1 MNFAEF
7 PINRDYLLQWF
18 NQDILIVTDSDF
30 INVNHTKKI
39 DIDHSVNKKPVVVD
53 ITQNPYPMSI
63 IPIIDADLILT
74 GNIEYFYNP
83 KNGIVF
89 FPLFL
94 WMNSLRTNLW
104 NEHYVFDA
112 ANTKTQGAMCLNS
125 SKRPHR
131 HQLYNLLQPV
141 VDQIVYTYGGKGL
154 PGDVEG
160 DYRID
165 VSIKHPV
172 YSQCAVNIVTETE
185 TEFQWLSEKICKPF
199 MARQLPVVV
208 AAAGINRF
216 LEDVGLDMFSD
227 IVPWQTWDSELD
239 TVRRVEKIAEF
250 VTNWVHRGTMLS
262 DYNSVLNR
270 IENNKQY
277 FHSEKFRDLI
287 LAQMNQIKF

>member
-1 MNFAEF
+1 LNFAEF

-30 INVNHTKKI
+30 INVDCTKKI
-39 DIDHSVNKKPVVVD
+39 DIDHSINKKPVVVD
-53 ITQNPYPMSI
+53 ITHNPYPMSI

-104 NEHYVFDA
+104 NTHYTFDA

-227 IVPWQTWDSELD
+227 IVPWQTWDSELK